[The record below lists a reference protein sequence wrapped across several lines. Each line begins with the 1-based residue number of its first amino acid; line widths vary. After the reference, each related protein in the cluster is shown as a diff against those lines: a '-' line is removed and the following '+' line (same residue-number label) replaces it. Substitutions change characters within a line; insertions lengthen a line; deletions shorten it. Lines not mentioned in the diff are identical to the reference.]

1 MKQINEVKRM
11 QQLAG
16 ILKEDRHEIWNGQP
30 EPISDNLYNELKSFS
45 SKEKK
50 INEKLEGIKLPNSSE
65 FIEIDFESEE
75 FFYRTQDL
83 DSVTHKRITTSESF
97 DFGKGEKIYE
107 GEKQLIIALI
117 DKIKRL

>member
-1 MKQINEVKRM
+1 MKQINEAKRM

-45 SKEKK
+45 SKEKE

-65 FIEIDFESEE
+65 FTEIDFESEE

-83 DSVTHKRITTSESF
+83 DPVTHKRITTSESF

-117 DKIKRL
+117 NKIKKL